1 MMKRRLNVQ
10 MVSVLHFLFGF
21 LLVISFVSLPILLV
35 MSVIDIAVGEGLTSG
50 IAILP
55 IEFLLDVKI
64 SLPEQ
69 VGVATALEGG
79 MLRLPMDELTLGW
92 RIIIISQAI
101 MQYALGV
108 FILYILWSIFHALK
122 VSMRDQENVFLQ
134 GNTKR
139 IRLIGY
145 IFIVSAL
152 VEFVYRKIIRHF
164 LVEELIFQDNQ
175 VPFTLQ
181 MEFLDDILLG
191 VIILVIAQIYRVGTE
206 IKEEQKLTV

>member
-1 MMKRRLNVQ
+1 MQKQRLNYQ
-10 MVSVLHFLFGF
+10 MVSVLHFLFGL

-35 MSVIDIAVGEGLTSG
+35 MSIIDITVGEGLTSG

-55 IEFLLDVKI
+55 IDFLLDVKI
-64 SLPEQ
+64 SLPHQAE
-69 VGVATALEGG
+69 VVTALEGG
-79 MLRLPMDELTLGW
+79 VLRLPMDEMTLGW
-92 RIIIISQAI
+92 RITIISQAI
-101 MQYALGV
+101 IQYALGV
-108 FILYILWSIFHALK
+108 FILYILWSIFHSLK

-134 GNTKR
+134 GNITR

-145 IFIVSAL
+145 IFIVSAI

-164 LVEELIFQDNQ
+164 LVDEFIFRGEQ
-175 VPFTLQ
+175 VPFTLK

-206 IKEEQKLTV
+206 IKEEQQLTV